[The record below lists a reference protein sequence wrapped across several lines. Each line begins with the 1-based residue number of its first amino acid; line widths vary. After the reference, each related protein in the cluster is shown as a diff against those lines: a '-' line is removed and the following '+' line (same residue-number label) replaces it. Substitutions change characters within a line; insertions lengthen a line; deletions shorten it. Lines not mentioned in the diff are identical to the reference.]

1 MWNIILVIA
10 TLIVVTLIVSGVYFI
25 FMKKVPSGKAKA
37 LLTGSAGIS
46 MVLMIVLAIGMLTTV
61 NNRASAQEAAGQ
73 PAVAAQGTT
82 NIIAHAPIKAPLDP
96 VAGLGFLAAGI
107 AVGLGSIGAGI
118 AVGMSASAALGAISE
133 DPSIF
138 GKSILY
144 IGMAEGIAIYGLIIA
159 IMILGK
165 L

>member
-1 MWNIILVIA
+1 MLNIILVIA
-10 TLIVVTLIVSGVYFI
+10 TLFIVILIISGVYFI
-25 FMKKVPSGKAKA
+25 LMKKVPGGKAKA

-46 MVLMIVLAIGMLTTV
+46 MVLMIVLAIIMLTTV
-61 NNRASAQEAAGQ
+61 NNRVSAQE
-73 PAVAAQGTT
+73 VAAHATT
-82 NIIAHAPIKAPLDP
+82 NMVATHPAPAKAPLDP
-96 VAGLGFLAAGI
+96 VAGLGFLAAGL

>member
-1 MWNIILVIA
+1 MNIVLVIA
-10 TLIVVTLIVSGVYFI
+10 TLFIVILIVSGVYFI
-25 FMKKVPSGKAKA
+25 FMKKVPSGKART

-46 MVLMIVLAIGMLTTV
+46 MVLMIILAIIMLSTV
-61 NNRASAQEAAGQ
+61 NNKMHAQETAGQASAQVEGAQHVAP
-73 PAVAAQGTT
+73 PA
-82 NIIAHAPIKAPLDP
+82 KAPLDP
-96 VAGLGFLAAGI
+96 VAGLGFLAAGL